1 MSSSHPTDDQSA
13 GGDAPGTAP
22 CRRRAVRL
30 RAIPSSDPGWP
41 ELDASLL
48 EDRRAPV
55 PPFPLHVLPQ
65 PVARLGEAD
74 TARSTGAPADYV
86 AQAVLGAA
94 AGLCGAGAAVQVT
107 PGWAEPLVLWQAL
120 IGASSS
126 GKSPALAS
134 VRHLLTTI
142 EGEQAARRS
151 RRRFRTL
158 IADVALDAVAKAVTA
173 NPRGVLLWRDEPAP
187 WFAELLPAAP
197 GGKHGPPTRSPSP
210 MPGQRGS
217 SRGFPSASWPRCST
231 TRCRRCSSRPT
242 MDLAARLLYGWPDLP
257 PYCPLAERKPARDD
271 QALAMLRRIAR
282 KARTPDDPLVLVV
295 DAQGQQGIRRLSRP
309 PARPRG
315 ARPKGIEAGWL
326 GKGGG
331 TVARLAGIIE
341 AARVVWLGLVR
352 SAGTYRPRPGGGR
365 RRAVERLFPAARPR
379 RVRSRD
385 TDNFRGS
392 RRAARVARWLKDS
405 GATVV
410 SREDIRCAGAGPGRS
425 AAGRCPTG
433 ALSSGTPRLRP
444 PRIVPTITRDPAGR
458 RGGGRSIRPWP
469 TS

>member
-13 GGDAPGTAP
+13 GGDARER
-22 CRRRAVRL
+22 CLAVAARF
-30 RAIPSSDPGWP
+30 AAGHSFSDPGWP

-65 PVARLGEAD
+65 PWRDWVAD

-142 EGEQAARRS
+142 EGEQAAGEAGGVS
-151 RRRFRTL
+151 RTL

-187 WFAELLPAAP
+187 WFAELAGSAWQEAWAANP
-197 GGKHGPPTRSPSP
+197 VSIPHAGTARQLARFPVSILATMQHDSLQEMFQQADHG
-210 MPGQRGS
+210 
-217 SRGFPSASWPRCST
+217 
-231 TRCRRCSSRPT
+231 
-242 MDLAARLLYGWPDLP
+242 LAARLLYGWPDLP

-295 DAQGQQGIRRLSRP
+295 DAQGQQEFDGFLARLHDERRQ
-309 PARPRG
+309 AE
-315 ARPKGIEAGWL
+315 GIEAGWL

-341 AARVVWLGLVR
+341 LLAWSGLASSGLPGHIGRDQVAAAVELWNG
-352 SAGTYRPRPGGGR
+352 YFRPHA
-365 RRAVERLFPAARPR
+365 RAVFDRATLTTSEG
-379 RVRSRD
+379 RVR
-385 TDNFRGS
+385 
-392 RRAARVARWLKDS
+392 RVARWLKDS

-410 SREDIRCAGAGPGRS
+410 SREDIRCRALGRTVNADGAQQVLYRLDFLGFVRPDRADDHAGPGRP
-425 AAGRCPTG
+425 ARRWQVNP
-433 ALSSGTPRLRP
+433 ALA
-444 PRIVPTITRDPAGR
+444 DA
-458 RGGGRSIRPWP
+458 
-469 TS
+469 